1 MQRSLLDE
9 GKLLSRIIEAHADN
23 DEHVRQP
30 KAARKGYMGQLR
42 VLSLALIKS
51 AQSDSVVRML
61 TYADVC

>member
-9 GKLLSRIIEAHADN
+9 GKLLTRIIEAHADN

-61 TYADVC
+61 TYADLC